1 MTFPQSCAK
10 PLFTVTLGKHSSTGE
25 DTKGMRIEEQD
36 FSAKVELPCKI
47 FCGPDSMLEFSGVAV
62 NINTGSLLLQLGLH
76 NGPWQPVVGEKVRL
90 ELSLPVNV
98 ELAKAKS
105 LSVRARVANVT
116 DMPDGSQRL
125 ELRFR
130 KPSFKDSGKIEEPIK
145 AAGNGWE
152 M

>member
-1 MTFPQSCAK
+1 
-10 PLFTVTLGKHSSTGE
+10 
-25 DTKGMRIEEQD
+25 MRIEEQD

-62 NINTGSLLLQLGLH
+62 NIDPGSLLLHLGPH

-90 ELSLPVNV
+90 ELSLPVNF

-105 LSVRARVANVT
+105 LNVRARVANVM

-130 KPSFKDSGKIEEPIK
+130 KPSFRDSGKIEEPIK

>member
-1 MTFPQSCAK
+1 
-10 PLFTVTLGKHSSTGE
+10 
-25 DTKGMRIEEQD
+25 MRIDEQD

-62 NINTGSLLLQLGLH
+62 NINTGSLLLQLGTH

-90 ELSLPVNV
+90 ELSLPVNL

-105 LSVRARVANVT
+105 LNVRARVANVM

>member
-1 MTFPQSCAK
+1 
-10 PLFTVTLGKHSSTGE
+10 
-25 DTKGMRIEEQD
+25 MRIDEQD

-47 FCGPDSMLEFSGVAV
+47 FCGPDSMMEFAGVAV
-62 NINTGSLLLQLGLH
+62 NIDPGSVLLQLGAH

-90 ELSLPVNV
+90 ELS
-98 ELAKAKS
+98 
-105 LSVRARVANVT
+105 NVT

-130 KPSFKDSGKIEEPIK
+130 KPSFKDSGKNGLAQPAK
-145 AAGNGWE
+145 ARGGGWE